1 MILVTGVCGFIGFH
15 LAKRLLKEG
24 FDVVGLDNINSYYD
38 VNLKLARLEELKKLV
53 HKGSFKFEKTD
64 LCDTKELKRIFDE
77 NTFDIVI
84 NLAAQAGV
92 RYSIEHPE
100 VYIESNINGF
110 FNIIERC
117 RHSKPRALLYASSG
131 SVYGANTK
139 MPFSTED
146 KVDSPLSLYGASK
159 KANELMAYSY
169 SSLFNLPTVGLR
181 FFSAYGPWGRP
192 DMALFIFTKAILED
206 RTIQLYNYGNMERD
220 FTYVDDIV
228 ESIYRVMKKSFE
240 PETFKDKQYYIFN
253 IGNHRPEKLS
263 KFVEYIEREIG
274 KKAKKEYVEMQPGD
288 VPSSFA
294 EVKDLVEWIDYSPST
309 TIETGIKNFINWYRD
324 YYNVSKSVR

>member
-15 LAKRLLKEG
+15 LAKRLLEEG

-64 LCDTKELKRIFDE
+64 LCDTKDLKRIFDE

-100 VYIESNINGF
+100 VYVESNINGF
-110 FNIIERC
+110 FNIIECC

-159 KANELMAYSY
+159 KTNELMAYSY
-169 SSLFNLPTVGLR
+169 SSLFKLPTIGLR
-181 FFSAYGPWGRP
+181 FFSVYGPWGRP
-192 DMALFIFTKAILED
+192 DMALFIFTKAILENK
-206 RTIQLYNYGNMERD
+206 TIQLYNYGNMERD

-263 KFVEYIEREIG
+263 TFVDYIEKEIG